1 MTNRNVVSSEE
12 WVAARKELL
21 AKEKEFSCLRDAL
34 SQQRRDLPWEKVEK
48 AYGFEGPDG
57 KESLPDLFDGR
68 SQLVIYHFM
77 FDPDWDEGC
86 KSCSFLADHYN
97 PSIIHLKH
105 RDVTLVTVSR
115 APLEKLEAFKHRMGW
130 NFKWVSSLGSD
141 FNWDYHVSF
150 KPDDLAKKQVYYNY
164 TEQSFPVTEGPGISV
179 FFKDESGDVFHT
191 YSSYARGLDMFLGAY
206 HLLDI
211 VPKGRDEAGF
221 SYGMEWLRHHDRYG
235 DDSFVDPYAQRD

>member
-1 MTNRNVVSSEE
+1 MTNRTVVSPQE

-21 AKEKEFSCLRDAL
+21 AKEKEFSRLRDAL

-48 AYGFEGPDG
+48 AYAFEGPGG
-57 KESLPDLFDGR
+57 KESLADLFDGR

-105 RDVTLVTVSR
+105 RDVTMVTVSR

-150 KPDDLAKKQVYYNY
+150 KPEDLEKKQVYYNY

-179 FFKDESGDVFHT
+179 FYKDESGDVFHT

-235 DDSFVDPYAQRD
+235 DDSFVDPYARRD